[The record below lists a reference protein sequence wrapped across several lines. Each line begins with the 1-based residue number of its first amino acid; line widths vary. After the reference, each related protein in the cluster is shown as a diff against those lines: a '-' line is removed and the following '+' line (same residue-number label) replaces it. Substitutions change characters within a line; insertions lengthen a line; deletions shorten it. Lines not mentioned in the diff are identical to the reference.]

1 MSSQRDGGGAKPGS
15 KRPRRVV
22 SMDEEEDDGMTP
34 SGAPQGGFRQS
45 RAKGSETP
53 STTGPGRASAS
64 SDSASVTSGSGSAVD
79 AVAAVSSAADD
90 PLMRDDPLM
99 AGSGAPADAGTEREA
114 LPEVMV
120 NIFKSATLAEIRAAN
135 RANGITTMPQ
145 YLRPSMNFAIVPRAP
160 SMLSRIFEMIAAVLS
175 RAGGRESGASIGFTV
190 IMLNGHPQVAVDL
203 GDERFTFVIS
213 VRILADIYVR
223 DSWAGTNGQF
233 PVLRVR
239 CRSMVEKL
247 SQAKDFN
254 RVILYQ
260 QAGTEDQLEIIIDTP
275 ERSGNVQHE
284 TVKIQADDWDAL
296 ELDNITHDFTLQ
308 TTIKTMMQLC
318 RMQRDGQGH
327 MSISIYTDGGRRGAG
342 SGVGGG
348 GPDSASVMS
357 SSSTPHASSRLTSL
371 QVSRE
376 RQEFILKLDV
386 TNAEGE
392 TSTVL
397 RPITNDVERRMD
409 TRTNITTT
417 TMHVVEDGPASGLDL
432 MEKLRTCT
440 KRYQQSFS
448 TGYIDAFL
456 SKFDQNKMVAMRL
469 AADKPMV
476 LSYSHGGLLV
486 CQMVVSPV
494 FEEEEQQ

>member
-1 MSSQRDGGGAKPGS
+1 MSSSSQREGGGAKPGS
-15 KRPRRVV
+15 KRARRVV
-22 SMDEEEDDGMTP
+22 AMDEEEEDD
-34 SGAPQGGFRQS
+34 
-45 RAKGSETP
+45 ETQ

-90 PLMRDDPLM
+90 PLMRDDPMM

-135 RANGITTMPQ
+135 RANGITAMPQ

-275 ERSGNVQHE
+275 ERTGNVQHE

-327 MSISIYTDGGRRGAG
+327 MSISIYTDAGRR
-342 SGVGGG
+342 SVPP

-494 FEEEEQQ
+494 FEEEEQ